1 MSCVFIARPG
11 NNNWLLFITLFGAR
25 CSERT
30 NVAVNCTTVAR
41 IALFPL
47 LFPPFFSPP
56 LPPFFFL
63 SFFFLFVS
71 IPLEPSRTRRFVKYR
86 ATTLLPLRG
95 RCRRGREKKRRV
107 INYRRIYA
115 TRDDEES
122 VEPFGKHYQTCYRFV
137 PCPLLYSSACKLEM
151 IDDVEHP
158 SYLRFIFTDHRVVPS
173 LPMHSHRR

>member
-1 MSCVFIARPG
+1 MFRTHEC
-11 NNNWLLFITLFGAR
+11 
-25 CSERT
+25 CSQLHYGGENRSFSSPLSPFFFPT
-30 NVAVNCTTVAR
+30 PPPF
-41 IALFPL
+41 LFPL
-47 LFPPFFSPP
+47 L
-56 LPPFFFL
+56 
-63 SFFFLFVS
+63 FFLFVS

>member
-1 MSCVFIARPG
+1 MLDLAIITGYYSLLCSAHGVPNARMLQSTALR
-11 NNNWLLFITLFGAR
+11 WRESLFFL
-25 CSERT
+25 SS
-30 NVAVNCTTVAR
+30 
-41 IALFPL
+41 FPL
-47 LFPPFFSPP
+47 FFPPPSPLSFFSP
-56 LPPFFFL
+56 
-63 SFFFLFVS
+63 FFFLFVS

-137 PCPLLYSSACKLEM
+137 PCPLLYFCLQTRN
-151 IDDVEHP
+151 D
-158 SYLRFIFTDHRVVPS
+158 R
-173 LPMHSHRR
+173 